1 MHVGKIVL
9 STGSITAKPDFHL
22 KPAGQGREADGFSK
36 KAWTSKIGLGA
47 IIYLYYSYCHTE
59 M

>member
-36 KAWTSKIGLGA
+36 KA
-47 IIYLYYSYCHTE
+47 
-59 M
+59 